1 MKHFHLAVE
10 AVNTKLVEEFETGSD
25 PANVSRRVGE
35 TLVPAIHVLQA
46 RTNKTPGGRDASLLE
61 EVMIY
66 NIGGFTQCVD
76 IYENIQ
82 IVGERALVCHDRA
95 ATIRQEEGLLGHYI
109 SNSDAR

>member
-25 PANVSRRVGE
+25 PANVSRRVGD

-61 EVMIY
+61 EVRFRLR
-66 NIGGFTQCVD
+66 NVFR
-76 IYENIQ
+76 
-82 IVGERALVCHDRA
+82 IVQLICDR
-95 ATIRQEEGLLGHYI
+95 
-109 SNSDAR
+109 